1 MMRALFRIAALG
13 AAPALACLAL
23 LPHAAIACEMC
34 WGAGAG
40 ENPVTQGISMA
51 MLLLIGV
58 TGFVGGG
65 VGAFFLRMRRR
76 ARLLARGEVVMTEE
90 GELRPAQEGLRDYN
104 SETDS

>member
-1 MMRALFRIAALG
+1 MMRVVRRIAALF
-13 AAPALACLAL
+13 PPLALACLTL
-23 LPHAAIACEMC
+23 FPHTAVACEMC

-40 ENPVTQGISMA
+40 ENPVTQGIGMA

-76 ARLLARGEVVMTEE
+76 ARLLARGEAVMTE
-90 GELRPAQEGLRDYN
+90 GGALRPVHESARDRI
-104 SETDS
+104 SETDL

>member
-1 MMRALFRIAALG
+1 MMRAVFHSVFLFAAF
-13 AAPALACLAL
+13 AWACLAL
-23 LPHAAIACEMC
+23 LPHAALACEVC
-34 WGAGAG
+34 WGANAG
-40 ENPVTQGISMA
+40 SNPVTQGISMA

-76 ARLLARGEVVMTEE
+76 ARLLARGEAIMTEE
-90 GELRPAQEGLRDYN
+90 GDLRPAPGRFAGPH